1 MTEFGVNGRPVGAV
15 GHLSPASGTRQGQR
29 AAAAAG
35 DLFRPVPGG
44 ASHRPPPA
52 RAAVS
57 WTRASSDTLYSTR
70 KYAASAV
77 RSSSAPGSLGRRA
90 LNAPEMPGNPAGRSG
105 RNGLVMAF
113 AQASTRARSSGECVA
128 NFSSQSHTR
137 RPATRASGL

>member
-1 MTEFGVNGRPVGAV
+1 
-15 GHLSPASGTRQGQR
+15 
-29 AAAAAG
+29 
-35 DLFRPVPGG
+35 
-44 ASHRPPPA
+44 
-52 RAAVS
+52 
-57 WTRASSDTLYSTR
+57 
-70 KYAASAV
+70 
-77 RSSSAPGSLGRRA
+77 LGRRA